1 MLMESL
7 YTHSPEG
14 IEKNIVICSF
24 SHLIC
29 TWLLIY
35 ASSIAGLPRV
45 NSATAQVES
54 MAYTIGLQCWPHLV
68 CTSKH
73 FFFLV
78 CCHGDRSFVSSPTKK
93 MRSTL
98 VQWAAVRI

>member
-1 MLMESL
+1 MESL

-93 MRSTL
+93 M
-98 VQWAAVRI
+98 